1 MTWFKKKAA
10 DLFSSEEKEQI
21 VSVIKNAEHQTSG
34 EIRVY
39 IESDC
44 PRQESLERAIELF
57 GKLEMYKTK
66 DRNGV
71 LVYVAIK
78 AKKLAIYGD
87 AGIYEKEGKD
97 FWNQQVTKMLLF
109 FNKKDYSKGIAAIVE
124 EIGEVLK
131 KNFPYDKQSDI
142 NELPDEIIFGK

>member
-1 MTWFKKKAA
+1 MSWFKKQAS
-10 DLFSSEEKEQI
+10 DLFSEKEKEQI
-21 VSVIKNAEHQTSG
+21 VTAIQNAEHQTSG

-44 PRQESLERAIELF
+44 PKTETLDRAIELF
-57 GKLEMYKTK
+57 GELEMHKTQE
-66 DRNGV
+66 RNGV

-87 AGIYEKEGKD
+87 SGIYERVGKD
-97 FWNQQVTKMLLF
+97 FWNQQIAKMVQF
-109 FNKKDYSKGIAAIVE
+109 FNKKDYAQGIATIVE
-124 EIGEVLK
+124 EVGEALK

-142 NELPDEIIFGK
+142 NELPDDIVFGK

>member
-87 AGIYEKEGKD
+87 AGIYEKVGKD

>member
-1 MTWFKKKAA
+1 MWFKKKAS
-10 DLFSSEEKEQI
+10 DLFSAKEKEQI
-21 VSVIKNAEHQTSG
+21 VAAIKSAEHQTSG

-44 PRQESLERAIELF
+44 PNPETLDRTKELF
-57 GKLEMYKTK
+57 GDLDM
-66 DRNGV
+66 RNTQERNAV

-87 AGIYEKEGKD
+87 VGIYERVGKD
-97 FWNQQVTKMLLF
+97 FWNQQVERMLHF
-109 FNKKDYSKGIAAIVE
+109 FNKKDYAKGIATIVD

-131 KNFPYDKQSDI
+131 RNFPYDKQIDI
-142 NELPDEIIFGK
+142 NELPDDIVFGK